1 LWFGDGTNSQKIN
14 IHCEANFTSDPDAK
28 GLQDNI
34 MLAGLKNSILQFNAN
49 YYEPVTQARNAVFT
63 YDHEGYYGGVRDVV
77 PGGPPQGATP
87 YTGGLRG
94 GILSTAHST
103 VEVGFTKADV
113 QFFDRMRPAV
123 RLIDGTT
130 LLNMRDLSVWIG
142 DLITNGPAYTAIGHF
157 MNMPGQRVGRT
168 VKGDLSQDMH
178 YNGAGNFNS
187 LALDGGILIGQD
199 ITSFPGANNYFA
211 SVNIGASGAQTYGH
225 WDNQRLQLGVRG
237 SGAHPSTAPAIIGF
251 VPPGNTALDGGPILD
266 HSILV
271 ASPGTLDIFGSGA
284 SNAYVRVNGTLAV
297 TQPIVLPPGSTG
309 AFLPLTG
316 GLISG
321 HLNVNGTSTTWT
333 STATSGST
341 SSFISQGSH
350 TSASHLSGGATIN
363 LFSVGTDTLQADNVN
378 IMQIVANTSGAAQGT
393 RQGLAVQLFQTSAT
407 ATGGGWNALATI
419 AEGRFSNGGTGLT
432 ATAALGSVF
441 GFNPYAR
448 VLAGATNWAQ
458 CIGGEIDISVREPT
472 GIFRKSGLQIVV
484 DSADVGHGVG
494 QDSGLTFATQ
504 TGGAGVRDLVEL
516 GNGLSQFPLYAA
528 GDTSIMRVYTG
539 QNALTYGM
547 RANRGLDMLEADIT
561 SWQFRGRGFAV
572 HGSNF
577 VSGAVQIGNGVIQPI
592 VGGIQISSPG
602 NVGTGTPT
610 VAAGGSGYL
619 SNDIL
624 YDGYGGVYR
633 ATASGGVTAVTVLRQ
648 PFVPG
653 AAPSNPVAT
662 TTWAATNLGTGC
674 TLNISWSAGN
684 ALQLGDA
691 STTTTVGG
699 PLGVTGAL
707 TLNASPTHITGAAGT
722 FRTLRFETGGT
733 ARFSFGLD
741 NTAEGGTAD
750 GSNFVVSSFDNGGN
764 AVNNAF
770 FSLNR
775 LTGRTSTLGITQTA
789 TIAAA
794 NIGSGTGTGFLQ
806 NGSVSGSK
814 ALASY
819 TGINQWNISSDVG
832 ALTGQFLFNTA
843 INYNFGGAGY
853 TGNRGGL
860 LILMTQTGVAAGTSG
875 AGGIEALQASVT
887 INNTFGGTGP
897 GVGAAGAV
905 FAGNLST
912 RLTSGATNIIGSCG
926 LEIDVE
932 ADTGATY
939 QSATGLAVVATTA
952 HKQAGLL
959 KANTAITVGAQTNS
973 NGFEIGYAV
982 SSWGLGASG
991 TVFLADFAADKPTF
1005 TVTRGFDLRALTA
1018 TSDIFAASNFAIGP
1032 TGRVRVGTGY
1042 FDVTATGAA
1051 LSADGAICTAGTLTG
1066 SVATTFASDGNSYY
1080 VDDPYG
1086 GMWIVTFPNGTSS
1099 ITAIT
1104 LVSAPVVKGTPP
1116 ANPITLTPRGR
1127 LNVFAP
1133 GAITANL
1140 TWDTSKTTLAIQPSG
1155 GTTTFGGTHTAGNP
1169 CFHATL
1175 SATQSV
1181 TSGVATKC
1189 NFNVE
1194 AFDSDNA
1201 YDNATNYRFTP
1212 QKAGRYHV
1220 TASIAVGAGGTSGAT
1235 FSASIYKNGVE
1246 YTRNQWSSP
1255 NTNSYS
1261 NTQITT
1267 AIVAMNGTTDYL
1279 EGWGVATGTTAP
1291 AFAGTISY
1299 MEANYIGA

>member
-1 LWFGDGTNSQKIN
+1 MTFDQLLLTGSFSDAGFDYNFASESINMGLVQANIRAPYSRIMDACNSSYWNVTSKYIPTTIARDAPVSFIGGTSGQISLINSHPAGSSVWMLGGTGHNYTDAYLYSHQEAFVIN
-14 IHCEANFTSDPDAK
+14 VSTLT
-28 GLQDNI
+28 GT
-34 MLAGLKNSILQFNAN
+34 AGLLADHCHIEGSRHAFYGQQAPTNGKPSWTFSRLSYSDSLSFVSEAIYGLADNVLHTGFFNHTINVGFQSATAKYFDDPSRIVYSGTVIGSEGTIKRWTN
-49 YYEPVTQARNAVFT
+49 NQPASMTGIVVVF
-63 YDHEGYYGGVRDVV
+63 GGV
-77 PGGPPQGATP
+77 PPQTLIYNAT
-87 YTGGLRG
+87 G
-94 GILSTAHST
+94 
-103 VEVGFTKADV
+103 ED
-113 QFFDRMRPAV
+113 D
-123 RLIDGTT
+123 T
-130 LLNMRDLSVWIG
+130 LLNGMLSVSGAVQTGSSLSVSNGAVASVHVSFGGFYTNPDFPTVAIDPPASGVTALATVTGMSWFAAKDAIVAAGTGYVVG
-142 DLITNGPAYTAIGHF
+142 DVFTLVGGTHAVAASASVVSVNGTGGVTGVAIV
-157 MNMPGQRVGRT
+157 NPGQYSAYPPAGATTTTGGSGTGLVMGGSIWGVIARDTIGVT
-168 VKGDLSQDMH
+168 VTVPGSG
-178 YNGAGNFNS
+178 Y
-187 LALDGGILIGQD
+187 
-199 ITSFPGANNYFA
+199 TSFPNVAFSNP
-211 SVNIGASGAQTYGH
+211 VSGDPQA
-225 WDNQRLQLGVRG
+225 RG
-237 SGAHPSTAPAIIGF
+237 TVLMGTAWYADSTGAHGTFTGTIG
-251 VPPGNTALDGGPILD
+251 
-266 HSILV
+266 S
-271 ASPGTLDIFGSGA
+271 
-284 SNAYVRVNGTLAV
+284 
-297 TQPIVLPPGSTG
+297 GSTG

-592 VGGIQISSPG
+592 AGGIQISSPG

-633 ATASGGVTAVTVLRQ
+633 ATAAGGVTAVTVLRQ

-674 TLNISWSAGN
+674 TLNLSWTAGSAV
-684 ALQLGDA
+684 Q
-691 STTTTVGG
+691 
-699 PLGVTGAL
+699 
-707 TLNASPTHITGAAGT
+707 I
-722 FRTLRFETGGT
+722 
-733 ARFSFGLD
+733 
-741 NTAEGGTAD
+741 
-750 GSNFVVSSFDNGGN
+750 
-764 AVNNAF
+764 
-770 FSLNR
+770 
-775 LTGRTSTLGITQTA
+775 
-789 TIAAA
+789 
-794 NIGSGTGTGFLQ
+794 
-806 NGSVSGSK
+806 
-814 ALASY
+814 
-819 TGINQWNISSDVG
+819 
-832 ALTGQFLFNTA
+832 
-843 INYNFGGAGY
+843 
-853 TGNRGGL
+853 
-860 LILMTQTGVAAGTSG
+860 
-875 AGGIEALQASVT
+875 
-887 INNTFGGTGP
+887 
-897 GVGAAGAV
+897 GAV
-905 FAGNLST
+905 GN
-912 RLTSGATNIIGSCG
+912 
-926 LEIDVE
+926 
-932 ADTGATY
+932 
-939 QSATGLAVVATTA
+939 
-952 HKQAGLL
+952 
-959 KANTAITVGAQTNS
+959 
-973 NGFEIGYAV
+973 
-982 SSWGLGASG
+982 
-991 TVFLADFAADKPTF
+991 
-1005 TVTRGFDLRALTA
+1005 
-1018 TSDIFAASNFAIGP
+1018 
-1032 TGRVRVGTGY
+1032 
-1042 FDVTATGAA
+1042 
-1051 LSADGAICTAGTLTG
+1051 
-1066 SVATTFASDGNSYY
+1066 
-1080 VDDPYG
+1080 
-1086 GMWIVTFPNGTSS
+1086 
-1099 ITAIT
+1099 
-1104 LVSAPVVKGTPP
+1104 
-1116 ANPITLTPRGR
+1116 
-1127 LNVFAP
+1127 
-1133 GAITANL
+1133 
-1140 TWDTSKTTLAIQPSG
+1140 
-1155 GTTTFGGTHTAGNP
+1155 TTTFGGTHTAGNP